1 MHAYDHSEY
10 QNLNSLLKTESRFNL
25 PNILF
30 QIYPLLWCFMSLYC
44 LYDLALLYIEYIFCV
59 GIEKPAEVQVM
70 FNSSM
75 SEGDFFKWLQ
85 VRGVS
90 EKDCKTLSGKAI

>member
-1 MHAYDHSEY
+1 M
-10 QNLNSLLKTESRFNL
+10 
-25 PNILF
+25 
-30 QIYPLLWCFMSLYC
+30 
-44 LYDLALLYIEYIFCV
+44 
-59 GIEKPAEVQVM
+59 EKPAEVQVM